1 MIWAR
6 LLLNCQNCCELDEAP
21 PTLGVE
27 SWPNYLGVWRPLL
40 QYSDSRH
47 SPWRGCHSR
56 LVVAAR
62 GKGKLR
68 WWWAYA
74 LHWGDLKNFSHRSN
88 SLLVWRPGVYR
99 SSLAA
104 LSSPRTV
111 YVFPVKDSSYW
122 QDSAAGKSQGLPKS
136 SSPTWRSENLNN
148 SKVIVGFGVIAS
160 FVEAWRLDDG
170 DLLVVIAPPHTV
182 GIISDYALRWGL
194 ETLFG
199 IFKTRGF
206 CWQSTH
212 FTDPDRLRPTF
223 CSVDFSFGLVFQDWP
238 MASSA
243 SSNSAQETWSSC

>member
-40 QYSDSRH
+40 QYSNSRH

-148 SKVIVGFGVIAS
+148 SKVVVGFGVIAS
-160 FVEAWRLDDG
+160 PLKPGVWTTETSWSWLLPHIRSELSAITLCAGALKPFLAFSR
-170 DLLVVIAPPHTV
+170 LVVFA
-182 GIISDYALRWGL
+182 
-194 ETLFG
+194 
-199 IFKTRGF
+199 
-206 CWQSTH
+206 CN
-212 FTDPDRLRPTF
+212 RPTLLTPIACVNF
-223 CSVDFSFGLVFQDWP
+223 LLCWL
-238 MASSA
+238 
-243 SSNSAQETWSSC
+243 